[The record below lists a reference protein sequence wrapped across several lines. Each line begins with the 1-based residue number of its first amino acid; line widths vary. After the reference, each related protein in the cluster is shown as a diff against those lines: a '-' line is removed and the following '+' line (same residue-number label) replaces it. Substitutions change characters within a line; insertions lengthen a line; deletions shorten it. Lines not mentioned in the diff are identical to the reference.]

1 MSEALP
7 AALSELHEAAKAAGD
22 RTTTFR
28 AYVKLLNAAYKALE
42 KAREEARLADRHLNG
57 LRVDHSFFQR
67 HKGRVE
73 AAFRL
78 LRETYRN
85 PAKALRT
92 IDELAANYPV
102 QYVYDVCQLGSYRLG
117 APLGWNVLGI
127 RSAERID
134 AEQNYV
140 DAVIPSLV
148 ELLPDHAAYL
158 ELRSKDIEQQFEEA
172 LSDANRKRAI
182 HAAIETVV
190 PTWNDELAA
199 CALSLTDAQVAGLSE
214 SEREVRR
221 RLLPVPKVDEEA

>member
-1 MSEALP
+1 MFERVFGLAAHGTSVRTEVMAGCTTFLTMAYITFVNPLILSEAGMDFGGVFVATCL
-7 AALSELHEAAKAAGD
+7 AAAIGTSIMA
-22 RTTTFR
+22 
-28 AYVKLLNAAYKALE
+28 
-42 KAREEARLADRHLNG
+42 
-57 LRVDHSFFQR
+57 
-67 HKGRVE
+67 
-73 AAFRL
+73 
-78 LRETYRN
+78 
-85 PAKALRT
+85 
-92 IDELAANYPV
+92 LAANYPV
-102 QYVYDVCQLGSYRLG
+102 QYVYEVCQLGSYRLG

-172 LSDANRKRAI
+172 LSDANLKRAAR
-182 HAAIETVV
+182 AAIETVV
-190 PTWNDELAA
+190 PTWSDELAA

-221 RLLPVPKVDEEA
+221 RLLPVPKVDEQD